1 MDRYATGPRSFGA
14 ACWIPGVKTEK
25 TAKKRRKNEQ
35 KWARYSHLKR
45 VRAALL
51 CLRNRYNSVQAPIQ
65 RMVPWLDKYIRH
77 SFRYLMKRWEKKEG
91 SAPETYVA
99 TLRQQPDSFQCVM
112 VIGHNPGLEQ
122 LVGMLTGA
130 DEPFPTAALAVV
142 ELELASWSELHLNA
156 AARLVRLW
164 LPRELE

>member
-1 MDRYATGPRSFGA
+1 MKTLLVMRHAKSSWKDAGMDDRDRPLNDRGKRAAPRMGQLLGEQRLYPDVVLSS
-14 ACWIPGVKTEK
+14 
-25 TAKKRRKNEQ
+25 TAKR
-35 KWARYSHLKR
+35 ARETAQLVSSHSGTS
-45 VRAALL
+45 AEIQLL
-51 CLRNRYNSVQAPIQ
+51 A
-65 RMVPWLDKYIRH
+65 D
-77 SFRYLMKRWEKKEG
+77 FYLA
-91 SAPETYVA
+91 APETYVA